1 MMKATG
7 IIRRIDDLGRLV
19 FPIEIRRI
27 LGIVE
32 GDKIEI
38 YVSDNEI
45 VCKKYIPDMGQP
57 TTSVVRPVDSLGRTV
72 IPMEVR
78 KMLSLPT
85 KAAMQIFVDGD
96 SIVLKEY
103 EDKCVFCAGTDDLA
117 DFKNKR
123 ICVTCREQISKL

>member
-1 MMKATG
+1 MKATG

-27 LGIVE
+27 LGISE

-38 YVSDNEI
+38 YVTDNEI
-45 VCKKYIPDMGQP
+45 VCKKYISDMGQP

-85 KAAMQIFVDGD
+85 KAAMQIFVDGEA
-96 SIVLKEY
+96 IVLREY
-103 EDKCVFCAGTDDLA
+103 EEKCVFCGSTDDLA

-123 ICVTCREQISKL
+123 ICAACRDQISKL

>member
-1 MMKATG
+1 MKATG

-27 LGIVE
+27 LDITQ

-38 YVSDNEI
+38 YVADNKI
-45 VCKKYIPDMGQP
+45 VCKKYIEDAVHP
-57 TTSVVRPVDSLGRTV
+57 TTSIVRPVDSLGRTV

-78 KMLSLPT
+78 KMLSLPI

-96 SIVLKEY
+96 AIVLKEY
-103 EDKCVFCAGTDDLA
+103 EEKCVFCASAENLF
-117 DFKNKR
+117 DFKNKK
-123 ICVTCREQISKL
+123 ICAACKEQIAIL

>member
-1 MMKATG
+1 MKATG
-7 IIRRIDDLGRLV
+7 IVRKIDDLGRLV

-27 LGIVE
+27 LGITE

-38 YVSDNEI
+38 YVTDNKI
-45 VCKKYIPDMGQP
+45 VCKKYIPNMSQA

-78 KMLSLPT
+78 KMLSLPV

-103 EDKCVFCAGTDDLA
+103 EEKCIFCASSDDLL

-123 ICVTCREQISKL
+123 VCSACKDQISKL

>member
-1 MMKATG
+1 MKATG

-27 LGIVE
+27 LGIEE

-38 YVSDNEI
+38 YVTDNEI
-45 VCKKYIPDMGQP
+45 VCKKYIPDMGQLA
-57 TTSVVRPVDSLGRTV
+57 TSVVRPVDALGRTV
-72 IPMEVR
+72 IPMEIR
-78 KMLSLPT
+78 KMLSLPG

-103 EDKCVFCAGTDDLA
+103 EEKCVFCGSSDGLA

-123 ICVTCREQISKL
+123 ICAYCREQISKL